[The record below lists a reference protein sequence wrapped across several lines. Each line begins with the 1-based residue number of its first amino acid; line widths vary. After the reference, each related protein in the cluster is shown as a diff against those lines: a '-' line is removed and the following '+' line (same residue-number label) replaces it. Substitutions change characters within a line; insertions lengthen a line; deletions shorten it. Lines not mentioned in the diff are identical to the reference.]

1 MTRGGSPGSAAVVV
15 ASTRAAAGD
24 YEDRTGPVIVEWLER
39 QGFTDIERAVVADGE
54 PVGSA
59 LRAALRRGPSLIL
72 TTGGTGLAPTDRT
85 PEQTLPL
92 LDRQVPGLADA
103 VRAAGL
109 PNVPTAV
116 LSRGLA
122 GVAGRTLV
130 VNLPG
135 SLGGVR
141 DGLEV
146 LEPIFSH
153 ALQQISGSGDHR
165 VRPDGVGG
173 LQ

>member
-1 MTRGGSPGSAAVVV
+1 MTESSHPGTARVIV
-15 ASTRAAAGD
+15 ASTRAAAGE
-24 YEDRTGPVIVEWLER
+24 YADRTGPHIAEWLER
-39 QGFTDIERAVVADGE
+39 QGFSGIDTAVVADGE
-54 PVGSA
+54 PVGQA
-59 LRAALRRGPSLIL
+59 LRQALATNPALIV

-85 PEQTLPL
+85 PEETLPI

-103 VRAAGL
+103 IRVAGL

-116 LSRGLA
+116 LSRGVA
-122 GVAGRTLV
+122 GIAGRTLI

-146 LEPIFSH
+146 LEPVLGH
-153 ALQQISGSGDHR
+153 ALQQISGGGDH
-165 VRPDGVGG
+165 
-173 LQ
+173 